1 MKQFLLPTLDDLRTE
16 HVLVQAWKKTASH
29 LRQHS
34 WYADTLELDYQSLR
48 LPNFISELQERLQVP
63 DSWESTPL
71 ELVPAPKSQTWQLG
85 DGIWKPKG
93 SAHNR
98 IRPLAHVSLPDQVVA
113 TAMLLCL
120 ADQVERSMGDP
131 LLPVDQ
137 NKIRNQVLAYG
148 HRLLCDSVEGD
159 LRHRWGS
166 SKLYR
171 LFFRDYQTFL
181 RRPEVVMEQLK
192 SESNGYEVTLVQSDL
207 SKFYD
212 RVRPALLHHQVRQF
226 AASEDARFFALLQR
240 VFAWGWKDEKRA
252 QDYSRRNGIEGFESV
267 VLPQGLV
274 ASGFFANVAIHSV
287 DLAIREYF
295 DRPIDAQ
302 GHFILKDA
310 CYYVDDFRFVLLTN
324 PGALES
330 EIESAVVHWLQG

>member
-1 MKQFLLPTLDDLRTE
+1 MKQVLFPTLDDLRTE

-48 LPNFISELQERLQVP
+48 LPYFISELQERLQEP
-63 DSWESTPL
+63 ESWESTPL
-71 ELVPAPKSQTWQLG
+71 EVVPAPKSQTWQLG

-93 SAHNR
+93 SARNR
-98 IRPLAHVSLPDQVVA
+98 IRPLAHVSLPDQVMA

-120 ADQVERSMGDP
+120 ADRVERSMGDP
-131 LLPVDQ
+131 LLSVDQ
-137 NKIRNQVLAYG
+137 NQNRNEVLAYG

-159 LRHRWGS
+159 VRHRWGS

-192 SESNGYEVTLVQSDL
+192 SDSNGYEVTLVQSDL
-207 SKFYD
+207 SKYYD
-212 RVRPALLHHQVRQF
+212 RVRPALLHQQVRQF
-226 AASEDARFFALLQR
+226 AASDDARFFALLQK

-252 QDYSRRNGIEGFESV
+252 QDYSHRNGIEGFESV
-267 VLPQGLV
+267 ALPQHLD
-274 ASGFFANVAIHSV
+274 SLRMSPFT
-287 DLAIREYF
+287 
-295 DRPIDAQ
+295 
-302 GHFILKDA
+302 
-310 CYYVDDFRFVLLTN
+310 VLT
-324 PGALES
+324 
-330 EIESAVVHWLQG
+330 